1 MNEEAGGEVHA
12 AASESW
18 FDLTGNWH
26 HGQCVLNSTQAKHQ
40 VGSALT
46 NTRDWMATWLKSSG
60 QAQV

>member
-46 NTRDWMATWLKSSG
+46 NKRDWMAT
-60 QAQV
+60 